1 MNIATWMND
10 TLHNLW
16 ESCEVG
22 KIKNIVEDIEGI
34 TNEQI
39 LSVLHGEQRFYD
51 DDGGLSLEDSTPS
64 ENLSTKAIEDNFRDK
79 YYDLISRVVSYS
91 FGISKNYDF
100 DDREGFLYY
109 WKLISNYNKKIEE
122 LDEDYKA
129 FVELT
134 GCNNIELEEI
144 LKKVYNDLKAEE
156 ETDRWD
162 IPVTSSLS
170 YEQVNK
176 DLLNNL
182 NLSNRH
188 VLNLLAST
196 KNYRALATVQMTGSN
211 GMDLLVDYKLAQN
224 NADEARGDKVFAEDI
239 LNCIWNSGWLSP
251 NGEFYGCPDLAHV
264 AFTEKLCKHLEIQG
278 VDGNYDRAL
287 ELKGWI
293 KFSSGRWLYFKDDLV
308 PTKRQLKVISTWLNE
323 RAKDTKVYLGEGFVS
338 YDILESLIN
347 SAPE

>member
-1 MNIATWMND
+1 MNIAAWMND

-16 ESCEVG
+16 ENCEVG

-134 GCNNIELEEI
+134 GCNNIELEEV

-156 ETDRWD
+156 EADRWD

-170 YEQVNK
+170 YEQVNR

-224 NADEARGDKVFAEDI
+224 NADEARGNKVFAEDI

-264 AFTEKLCKHLEIQG
+264 AFTEKLCKHLEIQS

-293 KFSSGRWLYFKDDLV
+293 KFSSGRGYTLKMTLF
-308 PTKRQLKVISTWLNE
+308 QLKDN
-323 RAKDTKVYLGEGFVS
+323 
-338 YDILESLIN
+338 
-347 SAPE
+347 

>member
-1 MNIATWMND
+1 MNIAAWMND

-16 ESCEVG
+16 ENCEVG

-176 DLLNNL
+176 DL
-182 NLSNRH
+182 
-188 VLNLLAST
+188 
-196 KNYRALATVQMTGSN
+196 
-211 GMDLLVDYKLAQN
+211 
-224 NADEARGDKVFAEDI
+224 
-239 LNCIWNSGWLSP
+239 
-251 NGEFYGCPDLAHV
+251 
-264 AFTEKLCKHLEIQG
+264 
-278 VDGNYDRAL
+278 
-287 ELKGWI
+287 
-293 KFSSGRWLYFKDDLV
+293 
-308 PTKRQLKVISTWLNE
+308 
-323 RAKDTKVYLGEGFVS
+323 
-338 YDILESLIN
+338 
-347 SAPE
+347 